1 MTAARRAAVETLSGD
16 YIGLLCQQ
24 AAAHGIAISDMLAG
38 TSLTAEQLM
47 QPGSQVMLT
56 DCATV
61 FANLQRLRPDPGA
74 GLQLGKLLNIRSHG
88 FLGYAVLSS
97 RTVGEA
103 ADLAIRYF
111 RTRTSLMEIRL
122 FREGD
127 MAVIQL
133 DERVPLGALKPLVLD
148 ALISLMIVCGQ
159 QLVGTRFNAEVRLA
173 FPERPHHAE
182 LREQLGDRVS
192 FDCAFTQFRFPR
204 RGLQVSLGLPDPQ
217 LLAMA
222 KAQCEAELQRLQ
234 DEGGL
239 LPEVRRISKLY
250 LAEPVTL
257 ERVADVLHLSPRTLR
272 RRLVELG
279 TSFQMI
285 LEQLR
290 RGRAVELL
298 LHSSLSVDQIASEL
312 GYQDPSN
319 FGRAFKR
326 WTGQSPREYRTTR
339 MFSPSQP
346 SAPAR
351 IR

>member
-1 MTAARRAAVETLSGD
+1 MTVSRRAAVETLSGD
-16 YIGLLCQQ
+16 YIDLLCQQ
-24 AAAHGIAISDMLAG
+24 AAAHGLAIEALLAG
-38 TSLTAEQLM
+38 TTLTPECLAR
-47 QPGSQVMLT
+47 PGSQIMLS

-61 FANLQRLRPDPGA
+61 FANLQRLLPSPA
-74 GLQLGKLLNIRSHG
+74 LGLQLGKQLNIRSHG

-103 ADLAIRYF
+103 VDLAIRYF
-111 RTRTSLMEIRL
+111 RTRTSLLEIRL

-133 DERVPLGALKPLVLD
+133 DERVPLGSLTPLVLD
-148 ALISLMIVCGQ
+148 VLISLMIVCGQ
-159 QLVGTRFNAEVRLA
+159 QLLGARFSAEVRLA
-173 FPERPHHAE
+173 FPELPHHAE
-182 LREQLGDRVS
+182 LREQLGNRVS

-204 RGLQVSLGLPDPQ
+204 RGLQVPLALPDPQ

-234 DEGGL
+234 DDGGL
-239 LPEVRRISKLY
+239 LPEVRRVSKLH
-250 LAEPVTL
+250 LSEPVTL
-257 ERVADVLHLSPRTLR
+257 ERVADILHLSPRTLR
-272 RRLVELG
+272 RRLAELG

-298 LHSSLSVDQIASEL
+298 LHSSLSVEQIAAEL
-312 GYQDPSN
+312 GYHDPSN
-319 FGRAFKR
+319 FGRAFRR

-339 MFSPSQP
+339 QLSPSQP
-346 SAPAR
+346 SSPASAR
-351 IR
+351 